1 MAKGNWFFIIALL
14 LLALFTYNLYTTEQS
29 AELKYSEFLNEITAD
44 KVSEVI
50 FTEGDN
56 RVLGI
61 YKVSQIANNKSVRKF
76 YVNLPGTAQ
85 DNGVILSQTLLP
97 LLQEH
102 NVDISSKRLSAWYG
116 LFNFNTIFMM
126 LIVLAPI
133 IFLYLLLSKQM
144 QGVGNS
150 QAFNFGKSKHRLAGE
165 TTKVTFKDV
174 AGVDEA
180 IEELKEIV
188 DFLKE
193 PRKYIDIGA
202 EIPKGVLLVG
212 PPGCGKTL
220 LAKAVAGEASVP
232 FFYQSGSDFVEMF
245 VGVGASRVRDLF
257 DTAKKQSPCLVFVD
271 EIDAVG
277 RHRGAGLGGGHDER
291 EQTLNALLVELDGFE
306 SNSGVILM
314 AATNRPDV
322 LDPALLRPGRFDRKI
337 TVDSPDKGGREEII
351 KIHLRKKPISADVN
365 PKILSQRTPG
375 FTGADL
381 MNMCN
386 EAALLAARGN
396 QKTVGMQHFEEAIDR
411 VIAGPER
418 KSRIVSKQEQQ
429 IIAFHELGHA
439 FVGYSLTDADPVHRI
454 SILPRGQALG
464 YTLSFPEE
472 DRFLATKH
480 RMMAHIAVSLAGRVA
495 EEIKIGD
502 VTSGANNDFERTTS
516 IARAMVTQYGMSKSL
531 GPMVYGRKQT
541 EVFLGRDIS
550 EDRNYGDKIANQID
564 VEVREIINECYM
576 HSKNI
581 LERLNDTLDKVAQLL
596 IDSEYVEG
604 KKFEEEMVKLGVM
617 PRWYDLRT
625 GEGDPAV
632 CLSPA
637 NNGNGN
643 SNGSIDAG
651 SADTA
656 PSAVKPTTST
666 QDLPLTPS
674 ET

>member
-29 AELKYSEFLNEITAD
+29 AELKYSQFLVEVNND
-44 KVSEVI
+44 LVSEVI

-56 RVLGI
+56 RIVGI
-61 YKVSQIANNKSVRKF
+61 YKVSQESNNKQYRRF
-76 YVNLPGTAQ
+76 YVNLPGSAQ
-85 DNGVILSQTLLP
+85 DNGILISQTLLP
-97 LLQEH
+97 VLQEH
-102 NVDISSKRLSAWYG
+102 GVIISSKRLSAWYG
-116 LFNFNTIFMM
+116 LFNFNTLFMM
-126 LIVLAPI
+126 LIVLGPI

-144 QGVGNS
+144 QGAGNN

-180 IEELKEIV
+180 TQELKEIV
-188 DFLKE
+188 DYLKE

-351 KIHLRKKPISADVN
+351 KIHLRKKPISSDVN
-365 PKILSQRTPG
+365 PTILSQRTPG

-386 EAALLAARGN
+386 EAALLAARAD
-396 QKTVGMQHFEEAIDR
+396 QKTVAMKHFEEAIDR

-418 KSRIVSKQEQQ
+418 KSRIVSKQEQL
-429 IIAFHELGHA
+429 IIAYHELGHA
-439 FVGYSLTDADPVHRI
+439 FVGYSVTDADPVHRI

-472 DRFLATKH
+472 DRFLATKN
-480 RMMAHIAVSLAGRVA
+480 RMMAHIAVTLAGRVA
-495 EEIKIGD
+495 EELKIGD
-502 VTSGANNDFERTTS
+502 ITSGANNDFERTTA
-516 IARAMVTQYGMSKSL
+516 IARAMVTQYGMSKTL
-531 GPMVYGRKQT
+531 GPLVYGRKHA

-550 EDRNYGDKIANQID
+550 EDRNYGDTIANQID
-564 VEVREIINECYM
+564 VEVRELINECYK
-576 HSKNI
+576 HSRNI
-581 LERLNDTLDKVAQLL
+581 LERLNGALDTIAQIL
-596 IDSEYVEG
+596 IDSEYLEG
-604 KKFEEEMVKLGVM
+604 QKFEEEMVKLGIK
-617 PRWYDLRT
+617 PRWYDLRL

-632 CLSPA
+632 SLAP
-637 NNGNGN
+637 NNTNHN
-643 SNGSIDAG
+643 NVKESEKSIEV
-651 SADTA
+651 SL
-656 PSAVKPTTST
+656 PNNTST
-666 QDLPLTPS
+666 IEEPLN
-674 ET
+674 